1 MGLLVLITN
10 LELRDPV
17 STFFLFPDF
26 KRLWDHLRCHS
37 AGMWNTV
44 VPPVRSNDKNFLY
57 FQKKK
62 KKKPKALTPEGIH
75 TLITY
80 LHFYSGPDVNPRYC
94 RAETVSGDSG
104 RTVGS
109 RPWG

>member
-10 LELRDPV
+10 LELRNPV

-26 KRLWDHLRCHS
+26 KRLWNHLRCHS

-57 FQKKK
+57 FEKKK
-62 KKKPKALTPEGIH
+62 KKSPKLSPLRVFTPLS
-75 TLITY
+75 LIFISI
-80 LHFYSGPDVNPRYC
+80 LGLM
-94 RAETVSGDSG
+94 
-104 RTVGS
+104 
-109 RPWG
+109 